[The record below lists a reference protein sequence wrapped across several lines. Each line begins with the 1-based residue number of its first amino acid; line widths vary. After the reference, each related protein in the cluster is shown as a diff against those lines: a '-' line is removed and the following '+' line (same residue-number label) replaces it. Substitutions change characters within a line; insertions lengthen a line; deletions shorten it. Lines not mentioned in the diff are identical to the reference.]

1 MLLWD
6 IMTGVKVS
14 RTRGPESVD
23 EYLASLPVMVQGII
37 GDLRSVIRSA
47 APDSEEIFRYRIP
60 IFAHHG
66 HLVGYAAY
74 QDHYSLH
81 LMSPE
86 LMKRFEDE
94 LRPYGKT
101 TATIHLSY
109 DDPLPKD
116 LIFRLVKARIAENE
130 ARGNK

>member
-1 MLLWD
+1 MAEK
-6 IMTGVKVS
+6 KV
-14 RTRGPESVD
+14 RMAKAPESVE
-23 EYLASLPVMVQGII
+23 EYLAVLPVMVQEII
-37 GDLRSVIRSA
+37 GNLRAVIRSA
-47 APDSEEIFRYRIP
+47 APDSKEIFRYRIP
-60 IFAHHG
+60 IFVHHG

-94 LRPYGKT
+94 LKDFGKT

-116 LIFRLVKARIAENE
+116 LVYRLVKARMAENE
-130 ARGNK
+130 AREKK

>member
-1 MLLWD
+1 MA
-6 IMTGVKVS
+6 K
-14 RTRGPESVD
+14 GPGSVD
-23 EYLASLPVMVQGII
+23 EYLAALPVTVQEII
-37 GDLRSVIRSA
+37 GNLRSVIRSA
-47 APDSEEIFRYRIP
+47 APESKEIFRYNIP
-60 IFAHHG
+60 IFEHHG

-86 LMKRFEDE
+86 LMKRFEEE
-94 LRPYGKT
+94 LKDFSKT

-116 LIFRLVKARIAENE
+116 LVYRLVKARMAENE
-130 ARGNK
+130 AREKK

>member
-1 MLLWD
+1 MD
-6 IMTGVKVS
+6 GKKV
-14 RTRGPESVD
+14 RMAKGPGSVD
-23 EYLASLPVMVQGII
+23 EYLAALPVTVQEII
-37 GDLRSVIRSA
+37 GNLRSVIRSA
-47 APDSEEIFRYRIP
+47 APESKEIFRYHIP
-60 IFAHHG
+60 IFEHHG

-94 LRPYGKT
+94 LRSFSKT

-116 LIFRLVKARIAENE
+116 LVYRLVKARMAENE
-130 ARGNK
+130 AREKK

>member
-1 MLLWD
+1 MD
-6 IMTGVKVS
+6 GKKV
-14 RTRGPESVD
+14 RLAKGPGSVD
-23 EYLASLPVMVQGII
+23 EYLAALPVTVQEII
-37 GDLRSVIRSA
+37 GNLRSVIRSA
-47 APDSEEIFRYRIP
+47 APGSKEIFRYRIP
-60 IFAHHG
+60 IFVHHG

-94 LRPYGKT
+94 LKDFGKT

-116 LIFRLVKARIAENE
+116 LIYRLVKARMAENE
-130 ARGNK
+130 AREKK